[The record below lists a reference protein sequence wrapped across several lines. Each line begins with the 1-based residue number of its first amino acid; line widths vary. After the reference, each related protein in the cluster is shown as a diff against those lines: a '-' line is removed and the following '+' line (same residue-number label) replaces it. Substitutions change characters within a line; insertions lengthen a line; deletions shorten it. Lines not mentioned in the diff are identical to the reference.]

1 MSQLDVTVEG
11 ALLGGRVRTEGA
23 LMVLDLQVDAIVVL
37 TEAIPPVATKTQF
50 KSEIL

>member
-37 TEAIPPVATKTQF
+37 TEAIPPVATKPQL
-50 KSEIL
+50 K

>member
-11 ALLGGRVRTEGA
+11 ALLGGRVRTEGT

-37 TEAIPPVATKTQF
+37 TEAIPPVATKTQL
-50 KSEIL
+50 K